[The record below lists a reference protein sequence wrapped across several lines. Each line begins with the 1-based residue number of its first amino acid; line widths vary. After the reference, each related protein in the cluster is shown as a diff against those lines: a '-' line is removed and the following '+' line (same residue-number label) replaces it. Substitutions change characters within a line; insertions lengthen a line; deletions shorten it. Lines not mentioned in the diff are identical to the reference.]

1 MNMLWHDT
9 VRQCR
14 AAPHA
19 LRCGGRIA
27 ERSRTRQAHR
37 SFEDNFWSTKM
48 ALPGASIDG
57 ALAQP

>member
-1 MNMLWHDT
+1 ML
-9 VRQCR
+9 R
-14 AAPHA
+14 A
-19 LRCGGRIA
+19 LRGRGGCTADLARA
-27 ERSRTRQAHR
+27 SQVHR